1 MKTLK
6 RKENGLLLSILL
18 LVLVLSISFNTV
30 ELKAQIKDEA
40 KSLAPFVPTPYE
52 IVQKMLEIAEVKKTD
67 VVYDLGCGDGRIVA
81 TAAEKF
87 GAHGVGI
94 DYDPQRI
101 KEANETVK
109 SKKVEKLVKIVHQDV
124 MKVDL
129 SPATVV
135 TLYLLES
142 SNALLQPNLEKYLKP
157 GSRIVSHDF
166 SMRGWTPK
174 RVETVQDNDGDEH
187 TIYLWIMGQQKQGE
201 PAKGSTPAE
210 PAKKRMKK

>member
-18 LVLVLSISFNTV
+18 ILVFSISLNTS
-30 ELKAQIKDEA
+30 ELKAQIKEEA

-87 GAHGVGI
+87 GAHAVGV

-101 KEANETVK
+101 AEANETVK
-109 SKKVEKLVKIVHQDV
+109 SKKVEKLVKIVYQDI

-157 GSRIVSHDF
+157 GSRVVSHDF

-174 RVETVQDNDGDEH
+174 KVETVQDNDGDEH

-201 PAKGSTPAE
+201 PAK
-210 PAKKRMKK
+210 PAKKTRKE